1 MHKVFRDAE
10 IFHGLSSHALQRL
23 EQMGRS
29 RALATGDYLFLLGD
43 SADCL
48 YLVQSGTIDLCL
60 PITVDGAVNDVTVET
75 ATQGKALGWSA
86 LVKPYRFTLSARAA
100 EPGTVIG
107 FPRSELQDLFDSSP
121 DAGKR
126 FHANLSELVG
136 ERLLTF
142 QTLWVRELQHAVLAQ
157 AGEPV

>member
-1 MHKVFRDAE
+1 MHRVFREAD
-10 IFHGLSSHALQRL
+10 IFRGLSPNALRRL

-29 RALATGDYLFLLGD
+29 RTLATGDYLFLLGD

-48 YLVQSGTIDLCL
+48 YMVQSGTIELCL
-60 PITVDGAVNDVTVET
+60 PITVDGAVNDVPVET
-75 ATQGKALGWSA
+75 ATEGKALGWSA

-100 EPGTVIG
+100 EPATVIG

-121 DAGKR
+121 DTGKR

-136 ERLLTF
+136 VRLLTF
-142 QTLWVRELQHAVLAQ
+142 QTLWMRELQHAVLAQ
-157 AGEPV
+157 AGARV